1 MKPRLLA
8 QLLLEFLYLQ
18 IMNLLDWRVTDS
30 LAYWIGALLLIHSVD
45 LLPRQW
51 YYDCSD
57 ICPPGVPSS
66 PIRTLYWNSND
77 RYFPQKHPNIPWMFL
92 LRTITILSN
101 WSLTTYSIDLTE
113 SRLSCH
119 MRARLFIACNLN
131 TSSIIQI
138 SYGTYKLDL
147 ISSFMKYPRSTSV
160 RPCKPFEDI
169 GLRE

>member
-1 MKPRLLA
+1 
-8 QLLLEFLYLQ
+8 
-18 IMNLLDWRVTDS
+18 
-30 LAYWIGALLLIHSVD
+30 
-45 LLPRQW
+45 
-51 YYDCSD
+51 
-57 ICPPGVPSS
+57 
-66 PIRTLYWNSND
+66 
-77 RYFPQKHPNIPWMFL
+77 MFL

-131 TSSIIQI
+131 TSSIIQEI

-160 RPCKPFEDI
+160 RPCKPDFADTAVQKLEVLSHI
-169 GLRE
+169 RHSRKCYKPFV